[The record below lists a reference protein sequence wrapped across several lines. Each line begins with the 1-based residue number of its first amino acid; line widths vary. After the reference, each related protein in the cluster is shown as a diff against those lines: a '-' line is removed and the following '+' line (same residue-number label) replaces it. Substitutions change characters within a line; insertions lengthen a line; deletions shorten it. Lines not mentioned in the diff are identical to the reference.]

1 MLSTYLVVNI
11 HLSTSYV
18 LSLIVDTR
26 VSGEHSRKKSLFS
39 WDVQSSGQ
47 DRQVITSKL

>member
-18 LSLIVDTR
+18 LSLIVG